1 MPPSASATPLTL
13 DPVALSCHLRISTR
27 SPRFLGLLGWPP
39 GGTIGKRAGQDLSE
53 CIGARDGSQLERGLA
68 NDSNQEWLSCSSARC
83 TTQGDVAGC
92 VPVGMLS
99 EAARPATEPGL
110 IHSVVPVHVPASR
123 AGLRGVGG
131 VNPDD
136 HHSDPPRLVR
146 DEAAELVESLRR

>member
-1 MPPSASATPLTL
+1 MVSWKLLVWPGIRSRLKRNSGMYSEWMTSL
-13 DPVALSCHLRISTR
+13 DPVALSCRLRISTR

-68 NDSNQEWLSCSSARC
+68 NDSNQEWLSCSSGDIAPVRVRLVDGSPARC

-110 IHSVVPVHVPASR
+110 
-123 AGLRGVGG
+123 
-131 VNPDD
+131 
-136 HHSDPPRLVR
+136 
-146 DEAAELVESLRR
+146 